1 MLEPSFNIVQF
12 VENINGFDDKLNG
25 RSISLNWRIH
35 HINLVSLDV
44 RDSINFFVK
53 LVGISEGKQLA
64 LINKGDFSID
74 SSELAILPL
83 LDSNRGLHI
92 VKPDEG
98 FGWRINFAHNPSIG
112 GHSAFTIKNL

>member
-1 MLEPSFNIVQF
+1 VLEPSFNIVQF

>member
-1 MLEPSFNIVQF
+1 MEPSFNIVQF